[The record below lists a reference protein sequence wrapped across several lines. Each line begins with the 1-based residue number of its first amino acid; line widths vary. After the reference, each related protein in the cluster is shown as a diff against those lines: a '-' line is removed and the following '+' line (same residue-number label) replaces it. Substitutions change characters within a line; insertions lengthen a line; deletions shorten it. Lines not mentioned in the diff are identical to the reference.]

1 MSQVGLNKE
10 TLHLGGGS
18 QPLIKFLIS
27 CRQLIDKYI
36 PFTSQYI
43 MDAYRICI
51 SLCKRIL
58 GINTI
63 YKKPLWKN
71 KDMLLSVVGDT
82 QVNHRWELFGVIS
95 W

>member
-1 MSQVGLNKE
+1 MTLVGLNKE
-10 TLHLGGGS
+10 MLPLGKS
-18 QPLIKFLIS
+18 QPMITFLVAY
-27 CRQLIDKYI
+27 RQLRDKYI

-43 MDAYRICI
+43 KGTDKICL
-51 SLCKRIL
+51 SVCKRIL
-58 GINTI
+58 GINTV